1 MESASETAAP
11 RTSQARPRRRISR
24 DRWISLALITPSILA
39 IAVFVYGF
47 IGWTGFIS
55 LTKWADLLPDYRW
68 NGLANYVR
76 LFANDERFR
85 QTLLNNTI
93 FTIFFISACLGLG
106 LLLAIILD
114 RKIRGEGLFRTI
126 FLFPMA
132 VSFIVTGVVWR
143 WILNPGTADR
153 VTGINQLFDNAGLGF
168 LKWDWFL
175 DRQWGILAV
184 VLAAV
189 WQMSGYTMAMF
200 LAGLRAI
207 PDDLR
212 EAARVDGASE
222 SDVLWY
228 ITLPLLK
235 PILVSSVIILGHIS
249 LKIFD
254 LTSAMKVGGASKPGD
269 VPGFYMYETTFRGN
283 NFARG
288 AAIAIIMLV
297 FVAVL
302 IIPYLI
308 STFRSEAEA

>member
-1 MESASETAAP
+1 MESASETVAP

-24 DRWISLALITPSILA
+24 DRLISLALIAPSILA

-76 LFANDERFR
+76 LFGSDERFR

-153 VTGINQLFDNAGLGF
+153 VTGINQLFDNVGLGF

-222 SDVLWY
+222 SDVLWH

-269 VPGFYMYETTFRGN
+269 VPGYYMYETTFRGN

>member
-1 MESASETAAP
+1 MESASETVAP

-24 DRWISLALITPSILA
+24 DRLISLALIAPSILA

-68 NGLANYVR
+68 NGLANYQR
-76 LFANDERFR
+76 LFFNDERFR

-93 FTIFFISACLGLG
+93 FTIFFIVACLGLG

>member
-1 MESASETAAP
+1 MASTSETVAT
-11 RTSQARPRRRISR
+11 RTSQARPRRRLTR
-24 DRWISLALITPSILA
+24 DRWIALALITPSILA

-68 NGLANYVR
+68 NGLANYSR
-76 LFANDERFR
+76 LFLNDERFR

-93 FTIFFISACLGLG
+93 FTIFFISSCLGLG

-114 RKIRGEGLFRTI
+114 QKLRAEGFFRTI

-153 VTGINQLFDNAGLGF
+153 VTGINQLFDNVGLGF

-175 DRQWGILAV
+175 DPKWGILAV

-222 SDVLWY
+222 GEVLWH

-254 LTSAMKVGGASKPGD
+254 LTSAMKVGGAAKPGD
-269 VPGFYMYETTFRGN
+269 VPGYYMYETTFRGN
-283 NFARG
+283 YFARG
-288 AAIAIIMLV
+288 AAIAIIMLA

>member
-1 MESASETAAP
+1 MASTSETVTS

-24 DRWISLALITPSILA
+24 DRLISLALITPSILA

-269 VPGFYMYETTFRGN
+269 VPGYYMYETTFRGN

-308 STFRSEAEA
+308 SSFRSEAEA

>member
-1 MESASETAAP
+1 MESASETVAP

-24 DRWISLALITPSILA
+24 DRLISLALIAPSILA

-76 LFANDERFR
+76 LFGSDERFR

-153 VTGINQLFDNAGLGF
+153 VTGINQLFDNVGLGF

-269 VPGFYMYETTFRGN
+269 VPGYYMYETTFRGN

-308 STFRSEAEA
+308 SSFRSEAEA

>member
-1 MESASETAAP
+1 MESASETVAA
-11 RTSQARPRRRISR
+11 RTVQAPRRRR
-24 DRWISLALITPSILA
+24 FNPDRLIAIALIIPSIVA

-68 NGLANYVR
+68 NGLENYRR
-76 LFANDERFR
+76 LFMDDERF
-85 QTLLNNTI
+85 QQSLVNNAL
-93 FTIFFISACLGLG
+93 FTVFFIGACLGLG
-106 LLLAIILD
+106 LLLAVVLD
-114 RKIRGEGLFRTI
+114 RKLKGEGFFRTI

-143 WILNPGTADR
+143 WILNPGTA
-153 VTGINQLFDNAGLGF
+153 NQAQGVNLLFDQIGLGF

-175 DRQWGILAV
+175 SNQWGILAV
-184 VLAAV
+184 VVAAV
-189 WQMSGYTMAMF
+189 WQMAGYTMAMF

-207 PDDLR
+207 PEDLR
-212 EAARVDGASE
+212 EAARVDGATE
-222 SDVLWY
+222 GQVLWH

-235 PILVSSVIILGHIS
+235 PIVVSTVIILGHIS

-254 LTSAMKVGGASKPGD
+254 LTSAMKVGGAAKPGD

-283 NFARG
+283 YFARG

-297 FVAVL
+297 FVAIL

-308 STFRSEAEA
+308 STFRAEAEA

>member
-1 MESASETAAP
+1 M
-11 RTSQARPRRRISR
+11 
-24 DRWISLALITPSILA
+24 ISLALIAPSILA

-68 NGLANYVR
+68 NGLANYQR
-76 LFANDERFR
+76 LFFNDERFR

-93 FTIFFISACLGLG
+93 FTIFFIVACLGLG

-153 VTGINQLFDNAGLGF
+153 VTGINQLFDNVGLGF

-222 SDVLWY
+222 SDVLWH

-269 VPGFYMYETTFRGN
+269 VPGYYMYETTFRGN

>member
-1 MESASETAAP
+1 MASTSETVTS

-24 DRWISLALITPSILA
+24 DRLISLALIAPSILA

-68 NGLANYVR
+68 NGLANYSR
-76 LFANDERFR
+76 LFFHDDRFR
-85 QTLLNNTI
+85 QALLNNTI
-93 FTIFFISACLGLG
+93 FTIFFIVACLGLG

-114 RKIRGEGLFRTI
+114 RKIRAEGLFRTI

-153 VTGINQLFDNAGLGF
+153 VTGINQLFDNMGLGF

-269 VPGFYMYETTFRGN
+269 VPGYYMYETTFRGN

>member
-1 MESASETAAP
+1 MASTSETVAT
-11 RTSQARPRRRISR
+11 RTRKARPRRRLTR
-24 DRWISLALITPSILA
+24 DRWIALALISPSILA
-39 IAVFVYGF
+39 VAVFVYGF

-68 NGLANYVR
+68 NGLANYAR
-76 LFANDERFR
+76 LFSQDERFR
-85 QTLLNNTI
+85 QSLLNNTI

-114 RKIRGEGLFRTI
+114 QKLRAEGFFRTI

-175 DRQWGILAV
+175 DPKWGILAV
-184 VLAAV
+184 VMAAV

-222 SDVLWY
+222 GEVLWH

-235 PILVSSVIILGHIS
+235 PILISSVIILGHIS

-254 LTSAMKVGGASKPGD
+254 LTSAMKVGGAAKPGD
-269 VPGFYMYETTFRGN
+269 VPGYYMYETTFRGN
-283 NFARG
+283 YFARG
-288 AAIAIIMLV
+288 AAIAIIMLA

-308 STFRSEAEA
+308 STFRSEAES